1 MRGAAHRHPEG
12 RSARRTCLNSA
23 ADLLTPY
30 SRSFVAVLLR
40 MTVALASTAAL
51 AQTALAQTALAQT
64 AVEDP
69 WVRATVP
76 AQQTTG
82 AYMKLKSEKGAKL
95 VAVKNHAAKVAEIH
109 EMKMKGDVMEMHEIK
124 ALELPAGK
132 WVELAPGG
140 KHLMLMEVAKPLA
153 KGDNVRMTLVLEDKE
168 GKRSELE
175 IGATVRGR

>member
-1 MRGAAHRHPEG
+1 MRSTLFAL
-12 RSARRTCLNSA
+12 S
-23 ADLLTPY
+23 
-30 SRSFVAVLLR
+30 V
-40 MTVALASTAAL
+40 VALVSAFEPGAAL
-51 AQTALAQTALAQT
+51 AQTS
-64 AVEDP
+64 VEDP

-95 VAVKNHAAKVAEIH
+95 VAVKTSAAKVAEIH

-175 IGATVRGR
+175 VGATVRGR